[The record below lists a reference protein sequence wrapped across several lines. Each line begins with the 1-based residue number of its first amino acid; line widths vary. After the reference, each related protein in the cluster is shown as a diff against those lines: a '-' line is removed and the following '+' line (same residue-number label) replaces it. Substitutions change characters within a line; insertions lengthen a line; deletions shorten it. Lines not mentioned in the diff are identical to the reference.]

1 MAFTCKRLFISDSKK
16 PLVDIRFEIKHSLAL
31 VGQSGSGKSLTL
43 KALLNLLPSS
53 LHVEL
58 EYESSFKLTRGEN
71 VAFVPQNPFTSLSP
85 LTRIKN
91 QFFHENAKEYVRE
104 VGLNPSL
111 LERYPS
117 ELSGGQLQRVI
128 IAMALSISP
137 KLILLDEPT
146 TALDAS
152 SRSIV
157 LEILAKEQEKL
168 GFLTLFVTH
177 DIRSAAKVCREIAVL
192 KDGTILE
199 YGLMN
204 DVLKAPAHPYTK
216 VLLNSGFT
224 HRGFRQ

>member
-1 MAFTCKRLFISDSKK
+1 
-16 PLVDIRFEIKHSLAL
+16 
-31 VGQSGSGKSLTL
+31 
-43 KALLNLLPSS
+43 
-53 LHVEL
+53 
-58 EYESSFKLTRGEN
+58 
-71 VAFVPQNPFTSLSP
+71 
-85 LTRIKN
+85 
-91 QFFHENAKEYVRE
+91 
-104 VGLNPSL
+104 L